1 VTSRQLIVNAD
12 DMGLTE
18 GHNRAIVQA
27 HSEGI
32 LTSASLLACGMA
44 FDDAVV
50 RARTLPGLGVGI
62 HLTLLEGTPLC
73 PPRTVPDL
81 VVPGED
87 GTFGTQY
94 GRLLWGVTFGQ
105 VRLRQVSDEW
115 RAQIVKVL
123 ESGLRVTHL
132 DSHKHV
138 HMHPQLLGATL
149 ALADEYGISR
159 MRLSRPA
166 RLLGGKTAALGLLS
180 VWARRRLARRG
191 IRFPGALLGL
201 ETSGQMTAA
210 RLRKAIQAPWSGT
223 RELMTH
229 PAYPSRELARL
240 AARGYRWID
249 SYRFGDELAAL
260 CSRQTREAVAESDIE
275 LVTYESL

>member
-1 VTSRQLIVNAD
+1 VTGRQLIVSAD

-44 FDDAVV
+44 FDDAVARG
-50 RARTLPGLGVGI
+50 RALPDLGIGV
-62 HLTLLEGTPLC
+62 HLTLLEGTPVC
-73 PPRTVPDL
+73 SSGAVPDL
-81 VVPGED
+81 VLPG
-87 GTFGTQY
+87 GGGGFGTRY
-94 GRLLWGVTFGQ
+94 GTLLWGVTFGR
-105 VRLRQVSDEW
+105 VGLRQVGDEW
-115 RAQIVKVL
+115 RAQIGKVL

-132 DSHKHV
+132 DSHKHL
-138 HMHPQLLGATL
+138 HMHPQLLGVAMSL
-149 ALADEYGISR
+149 AGEHGILR

-166 RLLGGKTAALGLLS
+166 RPSVSAKAAALGLLAI
-180 VWARRRLARRG
+180 WAQRRMIQRG

-201 ETSGQMTAA
+201 EASGRITTA
-210 RLRKAIQAPWSGT
+210 RLQRAIRTPWRGT

-229 PAYPSRELARL
+229 PAYRSRALAGL
-240 AARGYRWID
+240 AARGYH
-249 SYRFGDELAAL
+249 FEEELAAL
-260 CSRQTREAVAESDIE
+260 CSVQAREVVTEGGVD